1 MQINVA
7 FCNTSR
13 SFAHVR
19 HIFRQHCLGVQNKF
33 SGSDRA
39 KLEFGPWYPPN
50 RSMIHYEHGSWGLC
64 FLWQLRGSTLPKG
77 LIWALPWSA
86 ISGYLC
92 YLRSEAGVDI
102 ERIDAATLLGAY
114 GFFISL
120 LAFMVA
126 FRNNQ
131 GWSRYWEGATLLQ
144 QTRGEWFNAVS
155 SVFAFCNPQP
165 DVKEKVNRFQVPRF
179 DRTRFPSPE
188 RKQPSKYAN
197 PLEKG
202 RTSIDPKPK
211 PTKFIVFFLLNL
223 NFRGLHGSEIWPS
236 PVDMKKST

>member
-1 MQINVA
+1 
-7 FCNTSR
+7 
-13 SFAHVR
+13 
-19 HIFRQHCLGVQNKF
+19 
-33 SGSDRA
+33 
-39 KLEFGPWYPPN
+39 
-50 RSMIHYEHGSWGLC
+50 MIHYEHGSWGLC
-64 FLWQLRGSTLPKG
+64 FLWQVRGSTLPKG

-92 YLRSEAGVDI
+92 FLREEAGVDI

-165 DVKEKVNRFQVPRF
+165 DMKEKVDRFQALKSGKKSRM
-179 DRTRFPSPE
+179 PE
-188 RKQPSKYAN
+188 PEQPQKCLD

-202 RTSIDPKPK
+202 TSIDRNHQ
-211 PTKFIVFFLLNL
+211 FHVFFKYIYIYIYIG
-223 NFRGLHGSEIWPS
+223 FRGLYYC
-236 PVDMKKST
+236 

>member
-1 MQINVA
+1 
-7 FCNTSR
+7 
-13 SFAHVR
+13 
-19 HIFRQHCLGVQNKF
+19 
-33 SGSDRA
+33 
-39 KLEFGPWYPPN
+39 
-50 RSMIHYEHGSWGLC
+50 MIHYEHGSWGLC

-165 DVKEKVNRFQVPRF
+165 DVKEKVNRFQARF
-179 DRTRFPSPE
+179 DRTRNDFRE
-188 RKQPSKYAN
+188 RKQPQNMQTPWKREEHLSTQN
-197 PLEKG
+197 PNHK
-202 RTSIDPKPK
+202 
-211 PTKFIVFFLLNL
+211 VYCFFLLIL
-223 NFRGLHGSEIWPS
+223 IFGGCM
-236 PVDMKKST
+236 VQKSGHHQLI

>member
-1 MQINVA
+1 M
-7 FCNTSR
+7 
-13 SFAHVR
+13 
-19 HIFRQHCLGVQNKF
+19 
-33 SGSDRA
+33 
-39 KLEFGPWYPPN
+39 
-50 RSMIHYEHGSWGLC
+50 
-64 FLWQLRGSTLPKG
+64 PKG

-144 QTRGEWFNAVS
+144 QTRG
-155 SVFAFCNPQP
+155 
-165 DVKEKVNRFQVPRF
+165 D
-179 DRTRFPSPE
+179 
-188 RKQPSKYAN
+188 
-197 PLEKG
+197 
-202 RTSIDPKPK
+202 
-211 PTKFIVFFLLNL
+211 
-223 NFRGLHGSEIWPS
+223 GSMP
-236 PVDMKKST
+236 

>member
-19 HIFRQHCLGVQNKF
+19 HIFRQHFLGVQNKF

-155 SVFAFCNPQP
+155 SVLCILQSSTRREGEGQQISGAFWSN
-165 DVKEKVNRFQVPRF
+165 EKRLPGKK
-179 DRTRFPSPE
+179 TT
-188 RKQPSKYAN
+188 SKYAN

-211 PTKFIVFFLLNL
+211 PQSLLFFSFNL

-236 PVDMKKST
+236 PVDMKNST